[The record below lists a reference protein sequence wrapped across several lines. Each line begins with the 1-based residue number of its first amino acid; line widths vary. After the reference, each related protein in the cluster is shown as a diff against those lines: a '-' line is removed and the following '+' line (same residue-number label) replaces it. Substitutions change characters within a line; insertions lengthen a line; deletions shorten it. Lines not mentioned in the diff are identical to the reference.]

1 MKDRHVLITGHTGF
15 KGAWLTAML
24 ERVGAKVSGVSLEPR
39 SGGIFDR
46 AEIGSLLANDI
57 RLDIRNSKALDE
69 AFQNIS
75 PDLVIHLAAQPL
87 VLQSYDDP
95 RESYETNVMGTFNVL
110 QASQNSS
117 VSAVL
122 VITTDKVY
130 QQQPRMREP
139 FVETDALGAG
149 DPYSTS
155 KAMADLLTQSWIS
168 NHPNQKI
175 AIARAGNVIGGGDV
189 APNRLIPDLVRSF
202 ALGEKA
208 YVRNP
213 EAVRPWQHVLDCLNG
228 YLVLAEAMSTNAA
241 VSTTFNFG
249 PDSSIPMPVRNVAEL
264 ASITWGESASWEP
277 IDVPQPHEAEFLT
290 LDSSKAKS
298 ELGWSEKLTSVEAIN
313 WTVEWEARVF
323 RGESPMAVTF
333 EQLERFRA
341 L

>member
-1 MKDRHVLITGHTGF
+1 MKDKHVLITGHTGF

-24 ERVGAKVSGVSLEPR
+24 EREGARVSGVALNPR

-46 AEIGSLLANDI
+46 AGIGNLLANDI
-57 RLDIRNSKALDE
+57 RLDIRDPQALDE
-69 AFQNIS
+69 AFQKVS

-110 QASQNSS
+110 QAAEIPS
-117 VSAVL
+117 VSGVL
-122 VITTDKVY
+122 VITSDKVY
-130 QQQPRMREP
+130 QQQPGARKP
-139 FVETDALGAG
+139 FVENDALGAG

-168 NHPNQKI
+168 NHTHRKV

-208 YVRNP
+208 HVRNP
-213 EAVRPWQHVLDCLNG
+213 GAVRPWQHVLDCLNG
-228 YLVLAEAMSTNAA
+228 YLVLAQAISTNAV

-264 ASITWGESASWEP
+264 ASRTWGEAASWEP
-277 IDVPQPHEAEFLT
+277 IDLPQPHEAEFLT

-298 ELGWSEKLTSVEAIN
+298 ELGWSEKLTSVEAVN

-323 RGESPMAVTF
+323 KGENPMVVTL
-333 EQLERFRA
+333 EQLERFRS